1 MRKFGLIQ
9 LIAFLVIGLGL
20 TSCEVLGGVFE
31 AGMWSAIILIAL
43 VGGLVFWLINR
54 FRR

>member
-1 MRKFGLIQ
+1 MRKLGLIQ
-9 LIAFLVIGLGL
+9 LIAFLGIALGL

-31 AGMWSAIILIAL
+31 AGLWSAVILIAL
-43 VGGLVFWLINR
+43 IAGLVFWVINR